1 MEKKKESIKDVTRH
15 LTNEDMQMGNKG
27 MNRSFKVYIMQSEM
41 HLKQGTHKHIGNDPN
56 PKG

>member
-27 MNRSFKVYIMQSEM
+27 MNRSFKVYIM
-41 HLKQGTHKHIGNDPN
+41 
-56 PKG
+56 